1 MNNIIHHNLEFDEL
15 CYNTFMTKLLDQIMI
30 FFTTIGNAGMIWI
43 ALIIFL
49 LIQKKTRKF
58 GLLCLLALVSE
69 YFINDMVIKNIIARE
84 RPFIA
89 NNLDILIKAPIGYSM
104 PSGHS
109 ASSFVMAGMFLLY
122 KQKGRFLVLFLA
134 MIIAYSRV
142 YLHVHYMSDILV
154 GAFVGLSIATIISL
168 KFQPQNLEHS

>member
-1 MNNIIHHNLEFDEL
+1 
-15 CYNTFMTKLLDQIMI
+15 MI

-84 RPFIA
+84 
-89 NNLDILIKAPIGYSM
+89 
-104 PSGHS
+104 
-109 ASSFVMAGMFLLY
+109 SSFVMAGMFLLY
-122 KQKGRFLVLFLA
+122 KQKGRFIVLFLA